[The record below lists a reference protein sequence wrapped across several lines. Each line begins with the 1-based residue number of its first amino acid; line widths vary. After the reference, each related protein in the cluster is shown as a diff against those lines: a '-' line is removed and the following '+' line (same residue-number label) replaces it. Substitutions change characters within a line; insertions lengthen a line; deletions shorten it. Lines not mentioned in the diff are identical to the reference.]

1 MLDSHK
7 RETRGIQAEITGEQT
22 IEALLTL
29 DRSIAQFYGVDA
41 AKEYALS
48 VANVVFIFL
57 TFIIMFFFFKYSLT
71 LRLSVHF
78 YYFKI

>member
-1 MLDSHK
+1 MIDTHK
-7 RETRGIQAEITGEQT
+7 RETRGIQSEITGEQT

-57 TFIIMFFFFKYSLT
+57 TFIIMFFFLKNT
-71 LRLSVHF
+71 L
-78 YYFKI
+78 